1 MSVAKRRVR
10 DTADDLSLPEIR
22 SCPKSA
28 EERARDHAA
37 IERWCDAIIEI
48 WRGLDF
54 QVGTREWCYL
64 LEPHGLA
71 KEDFDKAEKRLV
83 KYRKEGF
90 LPLNIVIADDAR
102 AASGLEDIDDTTPRE
117 EAARVASYVESAHLH
132 YHPISFWE
140 NQETYIEMAVEKA
153 SLRSLFESECEP
165 YHLPIFNTKGSWD
178 LLSRAALLRRFAGWQ
193 AKGHRCVLL
202 YCGDFDPGGL
212 LISDV
217 LRSNL
222 EEMLPA
228 LALEDVCV
236 DLDEVTIERFGLN
249 EDFIR
254 REDLPWIEGLS
265 TGGTNTPNLEDP
277 RHPHHKRQYVQDW
290 LRTIGPRKVEA
301 SALVRRPEAAR
312 ALCRRAILRYVD
324 QSRVADFEAEEA
336 EQQALVRMEILGLL
350 GGLSP

>member
-1 MSVAKRRVR
+1 
-10 DTADDLSLPEIR
+10 
-22 SCPKSA
+22 
-28 EERARDHAA
+28 
-37 IERWCDAIIEI
+37 
-48 WRGLDF
+48 
-54 QVGTREWCYL
+54 
-64 LEPHGLA
+64 
-71 KEDFDKAEKRLV
+71 
-83 KYRKEGF
+83 
-90 LPLNIVIADDAR
+90 
-102 AASGLEDIDDTTPRE
+102 
-117 EAARVASYVESAHLH
+117 
-132 YHPISFWE
+132 
-140 NQETYIEMAVEKA
+140 
-153 SLRSLFESECEP
+153 
-165 YHLPIFNTKGSWD
+165 
-178 LLSRAALLRRFAGWQ
+178 
-193 AKGHRCVLL
+193 
-202 YCGDFDPGGL
+202 
-212 LISDV
+212 
-217 LRSNL
+217 
-222 EEMLPA
+222 MLPA

>member
-48 WRGLDF
+48 WRGRLPSRHPRVVLSLGAARPRQGGF
-54 QVGTREWCYL
+54 RQSGKAARQISQGRVPAAQFLSL
-64 LEPHGLA
+64 LTMRVP
-71 KEDFDKAEKRLV
+71 
-83 KYRKEGF
+83 
-90 LPLNIVIADDAR
+90 PL
-102 AASGLEDIDDTTPRE
+102 GLEDIDDTTPRE

-193 AKGHRCVLL
+193 ARVTDACSSTVATSIWAACSFRMCCARTLKRC
-202 YCGDFDPGGL
+202 CQP
-212 LISDV
+212 
-217 LRSNL
+217 LRWK
-222 EEMLPA
+222 MCA
-228 LALEDVCV
+228 
-236 DLDEVTIERFGLN
+236 
-249 EDFIR
+249 
-254 REDLPWIEGLS
+254 
-265 TGGTNTPNLEDP
+265 
-277 RHPHHKRQYVQDW
+277 
-290 LRTIGPRKVEA
+290 
-301 SALVRRPEAAR
+301 
-312 ALCRRAILRYVD
+312 
-324 QSRVADFEAEEA
+324 
-336 EQQALVRMEILGLL
+336 
-350 GGLSP
+350 